1 MVGNHT
7 YAKLRPYTISHRGG
21 GEDHGRRDRRGLR
34 SGRRPGRTVAS
45 LPSCDRSR
53 GSSDPRITGINGTA
67 NPHREAY
74 VNLIRRLPGQGERRS
89 RMTTTLEIAPAAPSA
104 AELGPVR
111 PSERIAEMDILRG
124 FALLGI
130 LVVNLFAFYAPLSL
144 RGSRAVELYP
154 GSLDKAV
161 LWIMDFLVS
170 RKFIAMF
177 SFLFG
182 VGFAIQMDRAAARGA
197 PFAGMYLRRMV
208 TLLAFGL
215 AHAVF
220 LWDGDILHV
229 YAGIGLALILVRKL
243 RDRWL
248 WGIVACCALLPI
260 GHSLVTDRPP
270 REAAAHRRAAPRAR
284 PRPAPDLRQ
293 WGIRP
298 PPDRQGQG
306 DRGPEA
312 APAGDRQRHLSSDG
326 RRPDQRLDLP
336 VPVRDVRL
344 VLADDGHDPRH
355 RLHRRAS
362 AVLPGHPRPPAD
374 HPQDHLVVRR
384 DRPGPG
390 RGLRHRQ
397 VAGNPRR
404 GPDQRPRGGVAGPVH
419 PERADSLRLY
429 MGAVVL
435 LAQRPVWRAAMS
447 PLASVGRMPLT
458 NYLMQSV
465 IATTLFYG
473 YAFGLYY
480 RIGPAVGVLIAFAI
494 YAVQVAYS
502 AWWMARFRFGP
513 MEWLWRHPDLRQGPR
528 DARADRPAACRHSPR
543 LADSSDRRRVQ
554 L

>member
-1 MVGNHT
+1 M
-7 YAKLRPYTISHRGG
+7 
-21 GEDHGRRDRRGLR
+21 
-34 SGRRPGRTVAS
+34 
-45 LPSCDRSR
+45 C
-53 GSSDPRITGINGTA
+53 
-67 NPHREAY
+67 
-74 VNLIRRLPGQGERRS
+74 
-89 RMTTTLEIAPAAPSA
+89 TTFEIAPAAPSA

-130 LVVNLFAFYAPLSL
+130 LVVNLFVFYTPLAL

-154 GSLDKAV
+154 ASLDKAV
-161 LWIMDFLVS
+161 LWIMNFLVS
-170 RKFIAMF
+170 RKFVAMF

-197 PFAGMYLRRMV
+197 PFARMYLRRLV

-260 GHSLVTDRPP
+260 GRSLVNIARHEKPP
-270 REAAAHRRAAPRAR
+270 RTAE
-284 PRPAPDLRQ
+284 
-293 WGIRP
+293 
-298 PPDRQGQG
+298 
-306 DRGPEA
+306 
-312 APAGDRQRHLSSDG
+312 
-326 RRPDQRLDLP
+326 QRLERGLDQLRIYGRGEYVLPRIDRDKATGALKPPLRVTGSGTYPQMVADRISDLIFQYRHGEYAWFWP
-336 VPVRDVRL
+336 I
-344 VLADDGHDPRH
+344 DGHDARH

-404 GPDQRPRGGVAGPVH
+404 GPDQRPRGGAAGPVSTLNG
-419 PERADSLRLY
+419 PFLCAFY

-465 IATTLFYG
+465 IASTLFYG

-513 MEWLWRHPDLRQGPR
+513 MEWLWRTLTYGKAPAMLAPDGIPR
-528 DARADRPAACRHSPR
+528 GEFG
-543 LADSSDRRRVQ
+543 
-554 L
+554 